1 MRLRWIGQHNALNR
15 WNAELWAGLHIG
27 MMLVDQL
34 IEDQLHIARKD
45 DLAQADAVTERS
57 R

>member
-27 MMLVDQL
+27 MVLVDHL
-34 IEDQLHIARKD
+34 NEDQLHITGQD
-45 DLAQADAVTERS
+45 DVAQAEAATERS